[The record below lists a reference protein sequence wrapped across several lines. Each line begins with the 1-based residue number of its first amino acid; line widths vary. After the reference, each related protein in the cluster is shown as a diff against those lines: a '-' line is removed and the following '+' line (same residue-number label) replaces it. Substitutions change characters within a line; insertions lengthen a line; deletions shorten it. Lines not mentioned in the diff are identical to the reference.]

1 MYYYSGINLIGQL
14 FMTVTSW
21 WFYTLM
27 KAIQLTGHYLA
38 NVIMNGYPVSGSL
51 NSVVIVCT
59 QMAVHV
65 GV

>member
-1 MYYYSGINLIGQL
+1 ME
-14 FMTVTSW
+14 
-21 WFYTLM
+21 
-27 KAIQLTGHYLA
+27 AIQVTRHDLA

-59 QMAVHV
+59 QMAVYV